1 MSDVS
6 DDELA
11 RWAVEMA
18 RLTNA
23 QGWNWQEVAITAEWH
38 YGAKLD
44 RASAVALRLAIRSVL
59 RERGVLR

>member
-1 MSDVS
+1 MDVS

-23 QGWNWQEVAITAEWH
+23 ENWNWQEVAIAADWH